1 MGEAIASRQPR
12 YEFRTFLEPIARR
25 KSSPLDVFRDFVTMS
40 ACALAV
46 QTREEEYLE
55 VAGKYQ
61 REELDDFGKAL
72 GALTTEMEEFPFT
85 DLLGPYY
92 CEVNSKSGRDQRGEF
107 YTPPCISTMMAK
119 MAVNVEE
126 VVERRLPFT
135 INEPAC
141 GSGGMVLAIAEE
153 FAEAKAVDLM
163 RVTAQDI
170 SRVGCDMAYVNFA
183 LWGIPAHIVWGD
195 TLRNTV
201 NSSWKNIHWA
211 RVGEDQRLLMKRAFD
226 LARNVTT
233 PDQAEPEEVVAAPKS
248 SELTEPAEVHQQW
261 LFGGPDVS

>member
-1 MGEAIASRQPR
+1 MGEESVSRQPR
-12 YEFRTFLEPIARR
+12 YDFSKLLDPIARR

-55 VAGKYQ
+55 AAKKYD
-61 REELDDFGKAL
+61 RDELNEFGKAL
-72 GALTTEMEEFPFT
+72 GALTSEMEEFPFA
-85 DLLGPYY
+85 DLLGPYF
-92 CEVNSKSGRDQRGEF
+92 CEINSKSGRDQRGEY

-119 MAVNVEE
+119 MSIDVDEI
-126 VVERRLPFT
+126 VERGLPLT
-135 INEPAC
+135 IGEPAC

-153 FAEAKAVDLM
+153 FARAKSVDLM

-183 LWGIPAHIVWGD
+183 LWGIPAHIIWGD
-195 TLRNTV
+195 TLRQTINDE
-201 NSSWKNIHWA
+201 WKNIHWA
-211 RVGEDQRLLMKRAFD
+211 RVGEDSRLAMKKAFE
-226 LARNVTT
+226 LVRQGSPREEVES
-233 PDQAEPEEVVAAPKS
+233 EPEVVISPPP
-248 SELTEPAEVHQQW
+248 EDRQQQW

>member
-1 MGEAIASRQPR
+1 MGEESVSRQPR
-12 YEFRTFLEPIARR
+12 YEFSKLLDPIARR

-55 VAGKYQ
+55 VAKKYD
-61 REELDDFGKAL
+61 REDLDEFGKAL
-72 GALTTEMEEFPFT
+72 GALTSEMEEFAFS
-85 DLLGPYY
+85 DILGPYF
-92 CEVNSKSGRDQRGEF
+92 CEINSKSGRDQRGEF

-119 MAVNVEE
+119 MSVNVAE
-126 VVERRLPFT
+126 VVERGLPLT
-135 INEPAC
+135 IGEPAC

-153 FAEAKAVDLM
+153 FAKAKAVDLI

-183 LWGIPAHIVWGD
+183 LWGIPAHIIWGD
-195 TLRNTV
+195 TLRQTV
-201 NSSWKNIHWA
+201 NAEWKNIHWA
-211 RVGEDQRLLMKRAFD
+211 RVGEDSRIAIKKAFE
-226 LARNVTT
+226 LVREGPPVEKTEN
-233 PDQAEPEEVVAAPKS
+233 EPEIVISPTAED
-248 SELTEPAEVHQQW
+248 SEQQW